1 MALKPQTNHSRPIQS
16 IRMIP
21 QAKTVYG
28 ARLCFLNSKQML
40 FLFPFIKCDMHW
52 VAEVFANL
60 LADVLPNTDDVAGGS
75 HLHDLAVVR
84 HTVKW

>member
-1 MALKPQTNHSRPIQS
+1 
-16 IRMIP
+16 
-21 QAKTVYG
+21 
-28 ARLCFLNSKQML
+28 
-40 FLFPFIKCDMHW
+40 MHW

-84 HTVKW
+84 HTVKSGENQQAAFAKQRLDVERHFHIGSIHILVLQKQ